1 MIPEIGG
8 KELSRMAL
16 TVKTEEEAMK
26 RMVEKGIDTVV
37 IISPHNLCFY
47 DGPALFLAP
56 SISGNLSAFGR
67 PDVSMT
73 LSIDPMLSEAI
84 LKEAEPLIPLH
95 RVDKAEAARYGKAL
109 TVDWG
114 TFVPMYYLLK
124 AGFQGQAVMLSPAFP
139 IMKSMKSWELLWN
152 GQLPNW
158 GGKSASS
165 PPVIYPT
172 S

>member
-1 MIPEIGG
+1 M
-8 KELSRMAL
+8 
-16 TVKTEEEAMK
+16 
-26 RMVEKGIDTVV
+26 V

-95 RVDKAEAARYGKAL
+95 RVDEAEAARYGKAL

-124 AGFQGQAVMLSPAFP
+124 AGFQGRAVMLSPCFSNYEINEILGTIVERSAAKLGRKIGVIASGDLSHKLTKDSP
-139 IMKSMKSWELLWN
+139 NGYTPKGILSTRPSWT
-152 GQLPNW
+152 P
-158 GGKSASS
+158 
-165 PPVIYPT
+165 
-172 S
+172 